1 MSTVEMPNFLVELRD
16 TDPRKS
22 AIIEELY
29 KSCPPVFSR
38 NDAPATHPRTL
49 ANKDS
54 LGVGPEG
61 RFSNGRKVWYL
72 RDPYFAW
79 LAKNIK
85 V

>member
-1 MSTVEMPNFLVELRD
+1 MENQLPEFLLELRNY
-16 TDPRKS
+16 DPKKS

-29 KSCPPVFSR
+29 KGCPPVFSR

-54 LGVGPEG
+54 LGIGPEG
-61 RFSNGRKVWYL
+61 RFSNGRKVFYL
-72 RDPYFAW
+72 RDPFFEW
-79 LAKNIK
+79 LTKTIR

>member
-1 MSTVEMPNFLVELRD
+1 MEKQLPEFLLELRNRD
-16 TDPRKS
+16 SKKS
-22 AIIEELY
+22 AIIDELY
-29 KSCPPVFSR
+29 KNSPPVFSR

-54 LGVGPEG
+54 LGVGPKG

-72 RDPYFAW
+72 RDPYFEW
-79 LAKNIK
+79 LSQNIK

>member
-1 MSTVEMPNFLVELRD
+1 MQSQLPAFLLELR
-16 TDPRKS
+16 TSDPKKS
-22 AIIEELY
+22 VIIEELY
-29 KSCPPVFSR
+29 KNCPPVFTR

-54 LGVGPEG
+54 LGLGPEG
-61 RFSNGRKVWYL
+61 RFTNGRKVLYL

-85 V
+85 A